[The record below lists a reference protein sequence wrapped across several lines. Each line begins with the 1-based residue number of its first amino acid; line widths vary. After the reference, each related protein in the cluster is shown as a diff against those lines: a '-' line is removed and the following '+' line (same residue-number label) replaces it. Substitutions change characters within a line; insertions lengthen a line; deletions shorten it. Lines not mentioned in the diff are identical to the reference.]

1 MAEIE
6 IPFEDKVIRLKID
19 VVSIASKTA
28 PTPAP
33 APTVRP
39 AVTLRPKV

>member
-1 MAEIE
+1 MVEVE
-6 IPFEDKVIRLKID
+6 IPFEDKVIRLRID
-19 VVSIASKTA
+19 VVSVASKT
-28 PTPAP
+28 AP